1 MIDSAGR
8 RFLLKRMDF
17 IQFGNK
23 QINYEIIR
31 ANRKKTVA
39 IYVGPAI
46 VTVRA
51 PKRLS
56 EEKIHS
62 LIRKKA
68 RWIFDRQERIKRERA
83 LHPPKQCVNGES
95 FLYLGKMYRL
105 RVILTKN
112 GADNLCHLRNGH
124 LQVKIGTHLK
134 GNETNDAVRETLTA
148 WYKER
153 VKSKIIERL
162 PRLTRQLGRWPT
174 SIQIKDQKSRWG
186 SCSRNG
192 VVRFNWK
199 IIMAPVPVMDYLI
212 VHELCHLIHQNH
224 SAAYWKEVEAV
235 LPDYK
240 KMRDWLRIHNFIMS
254 SFG

>member
-1 MIDSAGR
+1 LSR
-8 RFLLKRMDF
+8 NMDF
-17 IQFGNK
+17 ILIGNK

-56 EEKIHS
+56 GEKIHS

-68 RWIFDRQERIKRERA
+68 RWIIDRQEHIKRERE
-83 LHPPKQCVNGES
+83 LHPTKEFISGES
-95 FLYLGKMYRL
+95 FPYLGKTYRL
-105 RVILTKN
+105 KVMLTEN
-112 GADNLCHLRNGH
+112 GADNSCHLKNGR
-124 LQVKIGTHLK
+124 LQVEIGKHLK
-134 GNETNDAVRETLTA
+134 GNETKDAVRDALIA

-162 PRLTRQLGRWPT
+162 PRLTGQLGRWPA

-186 SCSRNG
+186 SCSRTG

-199 IIMAPVPVMDYLI
+199 IITAPVSVMDYLI

-224 SAAYWKEVEAV
+224 SAAYWKEVETV